1 MVNGFRAQTR
11 WSMHIYAYQEETEIS
26 SHNLPLILP
35 GAKIKSYVHLDL
47 K

>member
-1 MVNGFRAQTR
+1 MVNGFRAQT
-11 WSMHIYAYQEETEIS
+11 IYACQEETEIS